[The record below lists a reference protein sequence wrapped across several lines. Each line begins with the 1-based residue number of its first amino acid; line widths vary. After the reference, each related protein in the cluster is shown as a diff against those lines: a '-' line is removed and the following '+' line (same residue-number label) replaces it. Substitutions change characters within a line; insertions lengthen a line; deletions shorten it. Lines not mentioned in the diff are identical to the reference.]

1 MSKDQHLLAPP
12 ATGELRLERLSTV
25 KARVG
30 LGKSEIYRRIAL
42 GTFPRPL
49 KLGGGRA
56 SAFDSREIDQ
66 WISACIAE
74 RDAKADA

>member
-1 MSKDQHLLAPP
+1 MANANVLAAPS
-12 ATGELRLERLSTV
+12 GGLKLERLPAV

-49 KLGGGRA
+49 KLGGARA

-66 WISACIAE
+66 WIADRIAE
-74 RDAKADA
+74 RDAKAVVA